1 MRLSSL
7 WSIWVADVRWVG
19 GLTTSPC
26 QNPETFSL
34 PVITTDVRW
43 FLGMSQDAKMIGS
56 FFHTLRCPRLG
67 LSFFFFNSSRR
78 VFVALVFSFD
88 KFFSCSILPKR
99 LSLFVLFRS
108 CISCLLSCSRC
119 MSALHGIGIAYR
131 STTMQLS
138 PHPPGSVT
146 CFSSSRLGSSSP
158 HCISSSEFGYLGAI
172 TLRGCQCHPLRS
184 LKAIRSLFSNGK
196 EIFLRMG
203 LLRFETPSLS
213 FQDPRTTSEDSCI
226 STVQVWHSFTRG
238 GAILRS
244 NSSSLPH
251 YMVCIW

>member
-1 MRLSSL
+1 MGRRVDNLPLSESGDVFPPCDHNRCQMVPRHVTGCENDWL
-7 WSIWVADVRWVG
+7 LFSHSPVSSPWS
-19 GLTTSPC
+19 
-26 QNPETFSL
+26 Q
-34 PVITTDVRW
+34 
-43 FLGMSQDAKMIGS
+43 
-56 FFHTLRCPRLG
+56 
-67 LSFFFFNSSRR
+67 FFFFNSSRR